1 MAEIGWSAPQ
11 HTDGLLLIRSVRGK
25 SGMIVAMHLVTREF
39 AAIFILK
46 LRGVVIG

>member
-1 MAEIGWSAPQ
+1 
-11 HTDGLLLIRSVRGK
+11 
-25 SGMIVAMHLVTREF
+25 MIVAMHLVTREF